1 MEELLSIKNYFKSIN
16 ISLTDDFLLAV
27 KKFYTEIK
35 GAVRLIPFKD
45 FVFYQWLH
53 CDIGD
58 TTTQKCLPLITSTN
72 GTVLINQVFQINWA
86 VRIDIPLYSIYTEL
100 SETKADLAWFD
111 NRHDTDDNFNPNSKC
126 SLDEFEKNR
135 VLLMEL
141 SDGSNIIQAI
151 EKEPILNLKTILN
164 PGTKVA
170 ICGYVSFSN
179 KILYIN
185 NKLAKILGGN
195 VEEQYNRNNTMSVIE
210 RKLHLPHSL
219 KVRIKQIQNCKK
231 KRISLPESS
240 EGSKKIMEEWLN
252 KSKKQNLSVSN
263 DSDLFPYQVDCHK
276 DDLDSTI
283 SSISTEISYGSDI
296 VSRDHASTL
305 SIKKKNKIDDLFQSP
320 SNKVKKNKNNASD
333 RNFFASP
340 KLKKI
345 TEFCTPMKKK
355 FTSLFVKKEKEK
367 FPTSSENNISILR
380 SNKVN
385 RINSNDDIRNTIN
398 DQDKSHLKFQKQR
411 AFTYCNKENNSLG
424 YTPLRR
430 SDKKEKGILSSKNL
444 SQEGNMDNKIFNK
457 LFNSPKFS
465 IPRFSQN
472 FSYPDGKNCLKNK
485 EVIKEKKSK
494 LDFHYEL
501 DPQSVSGKSS
511 NSSTISRLFSTN
523 QFSPPSSIIPSL
535 GKVFSKIEKDTLSN
549 TQYLKPHIYQTQD
562 RYFGIKDDKVSNSI
576 NLKLDSRNIKP
587 KIVYRRQSLNTSGNR
602 NLDSSYNKYN
612 CGESSHIYEDRSN
625 SCLDINIMNT
635 SNDSLDFDMQSFTM
649 SNDRSTIS
657 LTQTPLHARKRVYL
671 NTSNNSD
678 ALFSPPNKFSKHSM
692 TQQEKPQQ
700 PIRNYYTI
708 NEALNLVSMSFGF
721 EKLNVLAK
729 VTKVVKGLSIQ
740 NNQWTMEIE
749 ITDENNDVLGCL
761 IHDSFISYC
770 LGETA
775 LEISRGS
782 SNKCTND
789 KIEEKAIFFLK
800 KLQKGNLIF
809 SIDLFATQSIMPLI
823 RKIRT
828 IERFEQESSQMF
840 SQYTFSHI

>member
-1 MEELLSIKNYFKSIN
+1 M
-16 ISLTDDFLLAV
+16 
-27 KKFYTEIK
+27 
-35 GAVRLIPFKD
+35 
-45 FVFYQWLH
+45 
-53 CDIGD
+53 
-58 TTTQKCLPLITSTN
+58 
-72 GTVLINQVFQINWA
+72 
-86 VRIDIPLYSIYTEL
+86 
-100 SETKADLAWFD
+100 
-111 NRHDTDDNFNPNSKC
+111 
-126 SLDEFEKNR
+126 
-135 VLLMEL
+135 
-141 SDGSNIIQAI
+141 
-151 EKEPILNLKTILN
+151 
-164 PGTKVA
+164 
-170 ICGYVSFSN
+170 
-179 KILYIN
+179 
-185 NKLAKILGGN
+185 
-195 VEEQYNRNNTMSVIE
+195 
-210 RKLHLPHSL
+210 
-219 KVRIKQIQNCKK
+219 
-231 KRISLPESS
+231 
-240 EGSKKIMEEWLN
+240 
-252 KSKKQNLSVSN
+252 
-263 DSDLFPYQVDCHK
+263 
-276 DDLDSTI
+276 
-283 SSISTEISYGSDI
+283 
-296 VSRDHASTL
+296 
-305 SIKKKNKIDDLFQSP
+305 
-320 SNKVKKNKNNASD
+320 
-333 RNFFASP
+333 
-340 KLKKI
+340 
-345 TEFCTPMKKK
+345 
-355 FTSLFVKKEKEK
+355 
-367 FPTSSENNISILR
+367 
-380 SNKVN
+380 
-385 RINSNDDIRNTIN
+385 
-398 DQDKSHLKFQKQR
+398 
-411 AFTYCNKENNSLG
+411 
-424 YTPLRR
+424 
-430 SDKKEKGILSSKNL
+430 
-444 SQEGNMDNKIFNK
+444 
-457 LFNSPKFS
+457 
-465 IPRFSQN
+465 
-472 FSYPDGKNCLKNK
+472 
-485 EVIKEKKSK
+485 
-494 LDFHYEL
+494 
-501 DPQSVSGKSS
+501 
-511 NSSTISRLFSTN
+511 
-523 QFSPPSSIIPSL
+523 

-549 TQYLKPHIYQTQD
+549 TQYLKPHIYQIQD

-602 NLDSSYNKYN
+602 NSDSSYNKYN